1 MDKIALSL
9 TIPSAH
15 SCAVAEGDCKEKKK
29 KSK

>member
-15 SCAVAEGDCKEKKK
+15 SCAGAEGDCKEKKK
-29 KSK
+29 KI